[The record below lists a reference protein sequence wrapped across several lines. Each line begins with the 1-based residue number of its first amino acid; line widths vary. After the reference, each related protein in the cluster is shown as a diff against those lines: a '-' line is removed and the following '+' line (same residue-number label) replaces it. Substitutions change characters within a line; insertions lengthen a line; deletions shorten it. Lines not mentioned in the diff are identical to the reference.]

1 MEIKESLQNAYRQ
14 MSGRPRLIVDIV
26 KDTIQSFQEANGT
39 EGAASIAYYAI
50 FSLFPLLLLFVSVG
64 SLFIETG
71 EVFRFVEEAF
81 PASDE
86 LIRNNVEQV
95 MAARGPVGVIGFIT
109 LLWSASGAFSVLAAH
124 INQAW
129 DAADERGFLEK
140 RLVALGMLAGLG
152 LLFVAT
158 ILVST
163 IFELLPRL
171 QIPLLSDIAFY
182 DSWWWRTLSLIVPY
196 LLTLVLFWSLY
207 RWVPEAD
214 VPWENALLVAA
225 LVALLWELARN
236 IFVWYLSS
244 GLVSYDLVY
253 GSLGAV
259 VALMFWIY
267 ISATITLIGAHLSQ
281 AIHQHRGEIEN

>member
-1 MEIKESLQNAYRQ
+1 MEIKETLQNAYRQ
-14 MSGRPRLIVDIV
+14 MSGRPRFIIDIV
-26 KDTIQSFQEANGT
+26 KDTIQSFQEAKGT

-64 SLFIETG
+64 SLFIEQG

-95 MAARGPVGVIGFIT
+95 MAARGSVGLIGFIT

-129 DAADERGFLEK
+129 EAADERGFLEK
-140 RLVALGMLAGLG
+140 RLVALGMLAGIG
-152 LLFVAT
+152 LLLAAT
-158 ILVST
+158 ILAST

-171 QIPLLSDIAFY
+171 QIPLLSDITFY
-182 DSWWWRTLSLIVPY
+182 DSWWWRILSLIIPY
-196 LLTLVLFWSLY
+196 LLALVLFWSLY

-236 IFVWYLSS
+236 LFVWYLSS
-244 GLVSYDLVY
+244 GLASYDLVY

-267 ISATITLIGAHLSQ
+267 INAMITLIGAHLSQ
-281 AIHQHRGEIEN
+281 AIHRHRGKIDG